1 MTLRCFRDSV
11 LEKKTTQSSDC
22 IPDGEISLAPLKAED
37 ENNTDLASTYRSQGD
52 SMQNTIWM
60 LGSFCS
66 KRSPAALLDEVLK
79 EPVEMA
85 GNACKGGSIP
95 EDAVQVRALP
105 P

>member
-11 LEKKTTQSSDC
+11 LEKRKITQSSDC
-22 IPDGEISLAPLKAED
+22 IPDGKISLAPLKAVD

-66 KRSPAALLDEVLK
+66 KRSPAVLLEEVLK
-79 EPVEMA
+79 EPVEVA
-85 GNACKGGSIP
+85 GQC
-95 EDAVQVRALP
+95 L
-105 P
+105 